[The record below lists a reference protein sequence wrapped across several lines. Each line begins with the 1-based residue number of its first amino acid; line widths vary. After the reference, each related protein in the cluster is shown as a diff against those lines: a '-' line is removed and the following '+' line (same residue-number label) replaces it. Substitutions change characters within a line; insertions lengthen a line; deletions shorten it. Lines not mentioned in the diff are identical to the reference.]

1 MKLSL
6 EKKLFITF
14 LFAIILLIGT
24 FLLFFRSNEKFEE
37 TSRSVN
43 HSHDVLYHLG
53 QVQTSITDIESTSR
67 GKILSDSLINNHVSE
82 EQLAELDR
90 EFDTLLHLV
99 SDNSSQ
105 VALVDTLRRL
115 ADRKNEFMINALD
128 TLRISG
134 FEHARS
140 MIASGGGML
149 LMDSIKLILFKTEK
163 AELDLMKQRKSEY
176 VSSAAQA
183 SRRFLLTSIFVI
195 VLLACSYIIVVVEL
209 RLRRN
214 AEKKLL
220 FESFMADN
228 AHDAIVGTDMNFNV
242 RFWNKAAEKIYGHKA
257 MDAIGKPGNE
267 VIVSEYPS
275 NLSRKKVIDKLAK
288 DGDWEGQITHVLPD
302 NKKISVIISVTNI
315 QNAEGRAI
323 GYVSIIRNIT
333 ESLEAE
339 KKLNSMNQQLQQ
351 NVKQLQALNSDLES
365 FTYSVSHDLR
375 TPLRAINGY
384 TNMLSKRV
392 DHTDTETLRLMQV
405 VLDNVKRM
413 AELIDD
419 LLNFSHVS
427 RKELVKESTDM
438 NTLVRECAEECKK
451 QLHAENALIR
461 IASLLPCY
469 CDGNMMQ
476 YVWTNLISNAIKY
489 SSKQS
494 HAVIEISSEKRN
506 GNIIYKIKDNGAGF
520 DMKYYS
526 KLFGVFQRL
535 HDREEFEGTG
545 VGLAI
550 VDRIIAKHG
559 GRVWAESKPGNG
571 ATFYF
576 AVQDLTL

>member
-6 EKKLFITF
+6 EKKLLITF
-14 LFAIILLIGT
+14 LIAIVLLVLT
-24 FLLFFRSNEKFEE
+24 FLLYFRSNQRFED
-37 TSRSVN
+37 TSKWLN
-43 HSHDVLYHLG
+43 HSHDVLYHLSK
-53 QVQTSITDIESTSR
+53 VQTILTDIESTAR
-67 GKILSDSLINNHVSE
+67 GKILSDTVIADNVSE
-82 EQLAELDR
+82 EQIYTLNE
-90 EFDTLLHLV
+90 EFIV
-99 SDNSSQ
+99 
-105 VALVDTLRRL
+105 LRRL
-115 ADRKNEFMINALD
+115 VNDNSTQLSLIDTLEALSYKKDAFMMAALDTFRIAGFENARRMIADGSGIAIMDSIKIILQKAESREKDLMAQRKNEFSL
-128 TLRISG
+128 
-134 FEHARS
+134 
-140 MIASGGGML
+140 
-149 LMDSIKLILFKTEK
+149 
-163 AELDLMKQRKSEY
+163 
-176 VSSAAQA
+176 SAFQ
-183 SRRFLLTSIFVI
+183 STRRFFLTGIFVI
-195 VLLACSYIIVVVEL
+195 VILICSYIIIVVEL

-220 FESFMADN
+220 FESFMANN

-242 RFWNKAAEKIYGHKA
+242 RFWNKAAERIYGHSA
-257 MDAIGKPGNE
+257 IDAIGKSGNE
-267 VIVSEYPS
+267 VIVSEYPA

-288 DGDWEGQITHVLPD
+288 DGDWEGQLMHVLPG

-315 QNAEGRAI
+315 HDAEGRAI
-323 GYVSIIRNIT
+323 GYVSIIRDIT
-333 ESLEAE
+333 ESIEAE
-339 KKLNSMNQQLQQ
+339 KKLSSMNQQLQQ

-384 TNMLSKRV
+384 TTMLSKRV
-392 DHTDTETLRLMQV
+392 DHGDAETRRIMQV

-438 NTLVRECAEECKK
+438 NMLVRECAEECRK
-451 QLHAENALIR
+451 QLQADNALFQIS
-461 IASLLPCY
+461 SLLPCY

-476 YVWTNLISNAIKY
+476 YVWSNLISNAIKY
-489 SSKQS
+489 SSKQE
-494 HAVIEISSEKRN
+494 HPVIEISSERN
-506 GNIIYKIKDNGAGF
+506 KGNIIYKIQDNGAGF

-550 VDRIIAKHG
+550 VERIILKHG
-559 GRVWAESKPGNG
+559 GRVWAESKPGEG
-571 ATFYF
+571 AIFYF
-576 AVQDLTL
+576 AIQDLIL